1 MQGWIK
7 LHRKVLDNYLF
18 QENRHFSKFEAWTYL
33 LLTVNHSDNKFLL
46 GNELIELKAGQM
58 ITSELKLMDKFNWSK
73 SKLRNFLKLLQ
84 QDNMIVKV
92 SDTKKTTLSIVK
104 YGDYQTQETTT
115 KPQRDHEETAKELR
129 KDTNKN
135 VKKVNNDQ
143 QCLNKETIKG
153 IYEFFNLER
162 KDLPQAIKLNDSRKK
177 LIKNRLEEYDEDT
190 IKKVILKA
198 SNNNFLNGNETKFR
212 ANFDWI
218 FNKANFLKIL
228 EGNYEN
234 EKTNFGKD
242 KPAFKLNTNRPTD

>member
-18 QENRHFSKFEAWTYL
+18 QENRNFSKFEAWTYL
-33 LLTVNHSDNKFLL
+33 LLTANHSDNKFLL

-104 YGDYQTQETTT
+104 YRDYQTQETTE
-115 KPQRDHEETAKELR
+115 KPLRDHEETAKELR

-135 VKKVNNDQ
+135 VKKDNNDKE
-143 QCLNKETIKG
+143 CLNKETIKG
-153 IYEFFNLER
+153 VYEFFNLER
-162 KDLPQAIKLNDSRKK
+162 KDLPEAIKLNDSRKK
-177 LIKNRLEEYDEDT
+177 LIKCRLEEYDQDT

-198 SNNNFLNGNETKFR
+198 RDNNFLSGKETSFK

-218 FNKANFLKIL
+218 FNKTNFLKIL

-242 KPAFKLNTNRPTD
+242 KPAFKLKTNRPI

>member
-1 MQGWIK
+1 MATDKKAFVLYSDLIGNIDHLTNEEKGILFTHLLEYVNDLNPVLEDRLIITAWKPIQRQLERDLEKYKAKK
-7 LHRKVLDNYLF
+7 LQWSEAGKRSAEVRKANKNERTLTDVEERSTD
-18 QENRHFSKFEAWTYL
+18 
-33 LLTVNHSDNKFLL
+33 LTVKD
-46 GNELIELKAGQM
+46 
-58 ITSELKLMDKFNWSK
+58 
-73 SKLRNFLKLLQ
+73 
-84 QDNMIVKV
+84 
-92 SDTKKTTLSIVK
+92 
-104 YGDYQTQETTT
+104 
-115 KPQRDHEETAKELR
+115 
-129 KDTNKN
+129 KDTVSVT
-135 VKKVNNDQ
+135 VKDTVTVKD
-143 QCLNKETIKG
+143 NKETIKG

-162 KDLPQAIKLNDSRKK
+162 KDLPKAIKLNTARKK

-218 FNKANFLKIL
+218 FKKECFLKIL